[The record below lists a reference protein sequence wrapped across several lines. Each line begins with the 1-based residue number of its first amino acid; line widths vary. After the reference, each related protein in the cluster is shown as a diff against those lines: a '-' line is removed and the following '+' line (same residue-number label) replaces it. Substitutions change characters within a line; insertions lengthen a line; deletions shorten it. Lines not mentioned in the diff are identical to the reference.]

1 MLHGGDAMTAAERNL
16 RRAVEAYAEAV
27 QAAADGDAA
36 RATVWLGAAEAAVR
50 LADRWQDRAEV
61 TP

>member
-1 MLHGGDAMTAAERNL
+1 MTAAERNL
-16 RRAVEAYAEAV
+16 RRAVEAYANAV
-27 QAAADGDAA
+27 QAAADGDRA
-36 RATVWLGAAEAAVR
+36 RLAVWLGAAEAAVR